1 MVGPR
6 GWQRARPNLQKSMED
21 DDPDGRA
28 ADADEGELSMRAIT
42 KIVLAGTLIGAA
54 VADGKGTANAQ
65 YYYPPTPYG
74 YGGGGQTWNG
84 CPPGYTVQG
93 GNCAPYR
100 GPGGGGWNTWNGCP
114 PGYTVQDGNCA
125 PYQGPIG
132 YPPRRWYG
140 Y

>member
-6 GWQRARPNLQKSMED
+6 RWQRARPNIQKSLED

-54 VADGKGTANAQ
+54 VADGKGTANGQ
-65 YYYPPTPYG
+65 YYYPPPPYG
-74 YGGGGQTWNG
+74 YGGGQTWNG

-93 GNCAPYR
+93 GNCAPY
-100 GPGGGGWNTWNGCP
+100 
-114 PGYTVQDGNCA
+114 
-125 PYQGPIG
+125 QGPIG